1 MNATMGQLETL
12 IVNSPMRAAFARREI
27 ERFRRMTSLSQGA
40 RVLDAGC
47 GAGLTTRAIAS
58 VLRPAHLAAFD
69 IDAGQVE
76 RAKKRLRDDA
86 NIEVRQASAKAMP
99 HADGEFDAVFE
110 LGILHHIPSWREAL
124 PEIARVLRPAGVFCF
139 AEPTKT
145 RLTRGVY
152 RIFPHAVEN
161 MFDADELRAEITRAG
176 MTVRQTTHT
185 LLWSVFG
192 FATRP

>member
-27 ERFRRMTSLSQGA
+27 ARFSRMTGLSQGA

-47 GAGLTTRAIAS
+47 GAGLTTGAIAR

-69 IDAGQVE
+69 VDPGQVQ
-76 RAKKRLRDDA
+76 RAKKRFWDA
-86 NIEVRQASAKAMP
+86 SNVEVRQASAKAMP
-99 HADGEFDAVFE
+99 YPDGEFDAVFE

-124 PEIARVLRPAGVFCF
+124 PEIARLLCPGGVFCF
-139 AEPTKT
+139 AEPTRT

-152 RIFPHAVEN
+152 RIFPHAAEN
-161 MFDADELRAEITRAG
+161 MFEADELLAEITRAG
-176 MTVRQTTHT
+176 MTVREAGHT

-192 FATRP
+192 YATKP